1 MARRA
6 LGLRARGVWRQA
18 FEINGRP
25 TTEPGLPAR
34 SFSPPHRRKSHQP
47 PRPNWRAQKSLSARK
62 SRPGRLGRLCQ
73 TLSRYSLSHEVR
85 HRIEDGIGVEA
96 GHHHGKP

>member
-34 SFSPPHRRKSHQP
+34 SFSPPPSPQISPTSSAELASPEKPQCKKKP
-47 PRPNWRAQKSLSARK
+47 PRETGAALPNAYALE
-62 SRPGRLGRLCQ
+62 P
-73 TLSRYSLSHEVR
+73 
-85 HRIEDGIGVEA
+85 I
-96 GHHHGKP
+96 P